1 MILKEI
7 LSEMKT
13 AQKPVWKKLQ
23 EGKDFHVLAI
33 GLAENV
39 HLHEHKSDIP
49 AKIVVVQGE
58 ISYVAGEKKTRLS
71 LFDEHVIPVGE
82 YHSVEAHKDSLF
94 LVIKG

>member
-1 MILKEI
+1 M
-7 LSEMKT
+7 
-13 AQKPVWKKLQ
+13 Q

-39 HLHEHKSDIP
+39 TLQEHKSDIP
-49 AKIVVVQGE
+49 AKIAVIQGE
-58 ISYVAGEKKTRLS
+58 ISYVAGGKKTRLS

-82 YHSVEAHKDSLF
+82 YHSVETHGDSLF